1 MGQLLLSLSIAAYI
15 VVPLV
20 FITGWI
26 RWRRR
31 PQGDPTLGIS
41 FIGFV
46 LGSASALLAVV
57 SILVAFLGGG
67 FRYYDPVLLQIYRIG
82 ILLSLGGLVCAA
94 IGAFGRSI
102 LRWYAPGLSLGM
114 LVLWFL
120 WASSE

>member
-1 MGQLLLSLSIAAYI
+1 MEQLLLSLSIAAYI
-15 VVPLV
+15 VVPIV

-41 FIGFV
+41 FIGFM
-46 LGSASALLAVV
+46 LGSASALLAAC
-57 SILVAFLGGG
+57 SILIAFLGGG

-94 IGAFGRSI
+94 IGAFRRSI
-102 LRWYAPGLSLGM
+102 LRWYAPILSLGM
-114 LVLWFL
+114 LALWFI
-120 WASSE
+120 WSAGE